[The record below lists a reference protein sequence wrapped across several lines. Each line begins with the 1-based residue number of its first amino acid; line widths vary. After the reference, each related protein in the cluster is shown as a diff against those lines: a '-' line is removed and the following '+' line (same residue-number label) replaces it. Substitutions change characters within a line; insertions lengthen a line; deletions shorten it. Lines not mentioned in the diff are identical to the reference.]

1 MATAWAELQRVL
13 RDHAVVAGEV
23 VLSNGATANWY
34 ADVRQATLSGLAARW
49 VGEVMLELTAD
60 WEYHAVGGLTL
71 GADPIAIAMA
81 MVAGLRGRQLDA
93 FIVRKEPKRH
103 GLQRR
108 IEGPPIGGRRVLVVE
123 DASTTGASALSA
135 VEAVR
140 KAGATVV
147 GVAAV
152 LDRGGSAGVSRAG
165 LAFRAAYQPED
176 LGVFSESDR

>member
-1 MATAWAELQRVL
+1 MATSRTELQRVL
-13 RDHAVVAGEV
+13 RDRAVVSGEV
-23 VLSNGATANWY
+23 VLSNGFTTNWY
-34 ADVRQATLSGLAARW
+34 ADLRQATLGGRTARW

-60 WEYHAVGGLTL
+60 WQYDAVGGLTL
-71 GADPIAIAMA
+71 GADPVAIAMA

-108 IEGPPIGGRRVLVVE
+108 IEGPPVGGRGVLVVE
-123 DASTTGASALSA
+123 DTSTTGASALTA
-135 VEAVR
+135 AEAVR
-140 KAGATVV
+140 AAGVTVV

-176 LGVFSESDR
+176 LGVISESSR